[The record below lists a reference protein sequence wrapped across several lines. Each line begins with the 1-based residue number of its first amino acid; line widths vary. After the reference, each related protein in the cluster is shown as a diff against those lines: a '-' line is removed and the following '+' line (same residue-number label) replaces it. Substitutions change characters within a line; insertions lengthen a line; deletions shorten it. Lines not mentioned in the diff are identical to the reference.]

1 LQDFEGLNSFA
12 MADSKE
18 TKPCLC
24 LIEYSPRQRFL
35 VKEYGL
41 KMDFHIG
48 PDRKLRLFLRTHHGS
63 PFTLAFHGVDALTLT
78 EIKYGN
84 IVFDLVLRNS
94 LQLTTSDIEA
104 LFDVKP
110 DTQQA
115 ADVLKAKSGAGL
127 QLLEIILPTALMDSC
142 CFRRWSTSVKSRLTL
157 TGKVDARSRFSRVP
171 WKRPD

>member
-1 LQDFEGLNSFA
+1 
-12 MADSKE
+12 
-18 TKPCLC
+18 
-24 LIEYSPRQRFL
+24 
-35 VKEYGL
+35 
-41 KMDFHIG
+41 MDFHIG

-115 ADVLKAKSGAGL
+115 ADVLKVKSGAGL

-142 CFRRWSTSVKSRLTL
+142 
-157 TGKVDARSRFSRVP
+157 
-171 WKRPD
+171 

>member
-1 LQDFEGLNSFA
+1 

-18 TKPCLC
+18 TKPCLG

-94 LQLTTSDIEA
+94 LQLTTSDIDECSADRSKLPIFLETRYGYARRRAEKEA
-104 LFDVKP
+104 DIFIGEFHDRLR
-110 DTQQA
+110 
-115 ADVLKAKSGAGL
+115 LAG
-127 QLLEIILPTALMDSC
+127 
-142 CFRRWSTSVKSRLTL
+142 
-157 TGKVDARSRFSRVP
+157 
-171 WKRPD
+171 